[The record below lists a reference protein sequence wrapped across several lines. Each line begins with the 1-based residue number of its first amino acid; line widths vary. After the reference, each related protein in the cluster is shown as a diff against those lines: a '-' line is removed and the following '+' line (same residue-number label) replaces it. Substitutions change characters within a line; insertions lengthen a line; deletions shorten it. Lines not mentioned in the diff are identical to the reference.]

1 MHDED
6 ADALLQMTSTDQ
18 TSFNP
23 TRCIMKGS
31 SLMLPVFS
39 SLAYGGHD
47 EDTSVVL
54 EHISLFEVVERR
66 KAWGN

>member
-1 MHDED
+1 
-6 ADALLQMTSTDQ
+6 
-18 TSFNP
+18 
-23 TRCIMKGS
+23 MKGS